1 MADWKRNSTEDQS
14 SSTQS
19 KGSNTTVWILST
31 LLAIAVITTVY
42 FGIQS
47 SNLSDQSDDLA
58 TQLDQTRTDLE
69 GQLGELETSYNDQ
82 VAEND
87 TLSAEIQTK
96 VQEVEEL
103 QGKIANM
110 RSQLASS
117 KANAKEIKAKLAQ
130 LEALKTD
137 LETEITGLTD
147 QNEQLA
153 TANFALNEELI
164 TTKGEVNKLNAQV
177 AELTSSN
184 EAMNQRLTT
193 LAPAGYRADN
203 FRIAIQKRNDKLT
216 SKARKAD
223 EVIVSFNLDNVP
235 ADRHGDDE
243 IYLAVT
249 TIAGNP
255 VAQIPTK
262 QVNISTKSAPI
273 KIDAADA
280 KKVSLESNQRLD
292 MSFKMEDDL
301 DAGEYNLVVYSNKG
315 YLGSTGFRLR

>member
-1 MADWKRNSTEDQS
+1 MADWKRNSNEDYS
-14 SSTQS
+14 SSNQPKS
-19 KGSNTTVWILST
+19 SNTTVWILST

-47 SNLSDQSDDLA
+47 NNLSDQSTDLA
-58 TQLDQTRTDLE
+58 SQLDKTRTDLE
-69 GQLGELETSYNDQ
+69 GQLGELEMSYNDQ

-87 TLSAEIQTK
+87 TLSTEIQVR

-117 KANAKEIKAKLAQ
+117 KSNAKEIKAKLAQ
-130 LEALKTD
+130 LEALKAD
-137 LETEITGLTD
+137 LETEIIGLTD

-153 TANFALNEELI
+153 TANYELNEELI
-164 TTKGEVNKLNAQV
+164 TTKSTVNHLNAQV
-177 AELTSSN
+177 AELTTSN
-184 EAMNQRLTT
+184 QAMNQRLMT

-203 FRIAIQKRNDKLT
+203 FRIAVQKRNDKLT

-235 ADRHGDDE
+235 MDRHGEDE

-255 VAQIPTK
+255 VAEIPAK
-262 QVNISTKSAPI
+262 QVSIASTNEPM
-273 KIDAADA
+273 KIQAADA
-280 KKVSLESNQRLD
+280 KKVNLESNQRLD
-292 MSFKMEDDL
+292 MSFKMDEDL
-301 DAGEYNLVVYSNKG
+301 DAGEYNLMVYSNKG